1 MADDMLATIAHAKR
15 SELAARFD
23 GVSVDA
29 LRARARPTPRSFA
42 ESLSKPGSRFI
53 LEIKKSS
60 PSAGAIRPSADV
72 AALARG
78 YAGVADA
85 LSVLIDSRFFG
96 GSLDDLSLAR
106 RNFGGPILAKDFFL
120 DVRQV
125 PEARIAGADAIL
137 VMLSLVDDELA
148 RDLMAEA
155 RRLGMDALVEVH
167 DEPEM
172 RRANALGAQVIG
184 INNRD
189 LRDFSID
196 LRTTERLATLA
207 GGRVLVSESGIST
220 RADVERLSRH
230 IDAFLVGSALMKSA
244 RPAEAAREFL
254 FGKVKLCGMRR
265 PEDVECAAPATFAG
279 LVFVPGTP
287 RHVTAEQA
295 APLAGRARRS
305 GMLPVGVFRD
315 APLRTVSDIAHL
327 LNLHAVQLHGEEDS
341 AYVRKLRREL
351 DGHCEV
357 WTAVAIRSGKT
368 AFRDGDRTLFD
379 SGPGG
384 TGRSFDWDL
393 IRGNARLPKAL
404 LAGGIGPSNVREAA
418 SVGAFAIDIGS
429 ATDEAPGLKSPARVR
444 AVFDALRQHSRQEYR
459 LCA

>member
-1 MADDMLATIAHAKR
+1 MAENMLATIVEAKR
-15 SELAARFD
+15 KDLTARFD
-23 GVSVDA
+23 GVSLDS
-29 LRARARPTPRSFA
+29 LRARARPTDRSLA
-42 ESLSKPGSRFI
+42 NALSKPGSRFV
-53 LEIKKSS
+53 LEIKKGS
-60 PSAGAIRPSADV
+60 PSAGTIRPGADV

-85 LSVLIDSRFFG
+85 LSVLVDTQFFG

-106 RNFGGPILAKDFFL
+106 GNFGGPILAKDFFL

-125 PEARIAGADAIL
+125 VEARIAGADAIL
-137 VMLSLVDDELA
+137 VMMSLVDDVLA
-148 RDLMAEA
+148 RELFVEA
-155 RRLGMDALVEVH
+155 CRLEMDVLVEVH
-167 DEPEM
+167 DEAEM
-172 RRANALGAQVIG
+172 RRANALGAQIIG
-184 INNRD
+184 VNNRD

-196 LRTTERLATLA
+196 LKTTERLAPLA
-207 GGRVLVSESGIST
+207 GSRLVVAESGIAS
-220 RADVERLSRH
+220 RADIQRLSPH
-230 IDAFLVGSALMKSA
+230 VDAFLVGSSLMKA
-244 RPAEAAREFL
+244 ANPATAARDLL
-254 FGKVKLCGMRR
+254 FGKVKLCGMKR
-265 PEDVECAAPATFAG
+265 PEDVDSASPATFAG

-287 RHVTAEQA
+287 RHISAEQA
-295 APLAGRARRS
+295 APIAGRARRS

-327 LNLHAVQLHGEEDS
+327 LNLHAVQLHGEEDD

-357 WTAVAIRSGKT
+357 WAAVAVRNGRT

-404 LAGGIGPSNVREAA
+404 LAGGIGPSNAREAA
-418 SVGAFAIDIGS
+418 SVGAYAIDVGS
-429 ATDEAPGLKSPARVR
+429 ATDEAPGVKSPARIQ
-444 AVFDALRQHSRQEYR
+444 ALFDSLRGQSRQEYR

>member
-1 MADDMLATIAHAKR
+1 MAENMLTTIAETKR
-15 SELAARFD
+15 KELAARFD
-23 GVSVDA
+23 GVSLDS
-29 LRARARPTPRSFA
+29 LRARARPTDRSLA
-42 ESLSKPGSRFI
+42 DALARPGSRFI
-53 LEIKKSS
+53 LEIKKGS
-60 PSAGAIRPSADV
+60 PSAGAIRPGADV

-85 LSVLIDSRFFG
+85 LSVLIDSSFFG

-120 DVRQV
+120 DARQV
-125 PEARIAGADAIL
+125 SEARIAGADAIL
-137 VMLSLVDDELA
+137 VMLSLVDDVLA
-148 RDLMAEA
+148 RELFVEA
-155 RRLGMDALVEVH
+155 SRLKMDVLVEVH
-167 DEPEM
+167 SEAEM
-172 RRANALGAQVIG
+172 CRANALGAQIIG

-196 LRTTERLATLA
+196 LKTTERLAPLA
-207 GGRVLVSESGIST
+207 GSRVVVAESGIAS
-220 RADVERLSRH
+220 RADVERLSPYV
-230 IDAFLVGSALMKSA
+230 DAFLVGSSLMKA
-244 RPAEAAREFL
+244 ANPAVAARNLL

-265 PEDVECAAPATFAG
+265 SEDVQFASPATFAG

-287 RHVTAEQA
+287 RHVTAEEA
-295 APLAGRARRS
+295 APVAGRARRS

-341 AYVRKLRREL
+341 AYVRKLRRDL
-351 DGHCEV
+351 DGYCEI
-357 WTAVAIRSGKT
+357 WTAVAVRGGKT

-393 IRGNARLPKAL
+393 VRGNARLPKAL
-404 LAGGIGPSNVREAA
+404 LAGGIGASNVRQAA
-418 SVGAFAIDIGS
+418 SVGAYAIDIGS
-429 ATDEAPGLKSPARVR
+429 ATDEAPGIKSPARIR
-444 AVFDALRQHSRQEYR
+444 AVFDALRQQSRQEYR

>member
-1 MADDMLATIAHAKR
+1 MAENMLTTIADAKR
-15 SELAARFD
+15 NELAARFGD
-23 GVSVDA
+23 SSLDS
-29 LRARARPTPRSFA
+29 LLARARPTDRSLA
-42 ESLSKPGSRFI
+42 GALSKPASRFI

-60 PSAGAIRPSADV
+60 PSAGQIRPGADV

-85 LSVLIDSRFFG
+85 LSVLIDSPFFG
-96 GSLDDLSLAR
+96 GSLDDLRIAR

-137 VMLSLVDDELA
+137 VMLSLVDDALA
-148 RDLMAEA
+148 RQLIAEA

-167 DEPEM
+167 DEAEM
-172 RRANALGAQVIG
+172 RRANALGAHIIG

-196 LRTTERLATLA
+196 LRTTERLAPLA
-207 GGRVLVSESGIST
+207 GSRIVVAESGISS
-220 RADVERLSRH
+220 RSDIERLSPQV
-230 IDAFLVGSALMKSA
+230 DGFLVGSALMKSQS
-244 RPAEAAREFL
+244 PAGAARELL
-254 FGKVKLCGMRR
+254 FGRVKLCGMRSID
-265 PEDVECAAPATFAG
+265 DVQFAAPATFAG

-305 GMLPVGVFRD
+305 GILPVGVFRD
-315 APLRTVSDIAHL
+315 APYRTVSDIAHL
-327 LNLHAVQLHGEEDS
+327 LNLHAVQLHGEEDG

-351 DGHCEV
+351 EGYCEV
-357 WTAVAIRSGKT
+357 WTAVAVRDGKT
-368 AFRDGDRTLFD
+368 AFRDGDRTVFD

-384 TGRSFDWDL
+384 TGRKFDWGL
-393 IRGNARLPKAL
+393 IRGNARLSNAL
-404 LAGGIGPSNVREAA
+404 LAGGIGPSNVGEAA
-418 SVGAFAIDIGS
+418 LVGAYAIDIGS
-429 ATDEAPGLKSPARVR
+429 GTDDVPGVKSPAKIR
-444 AVFDALRQHSRQEYR
+444 ALFDSLRQQSRQELR

>member
-1 MADDMLATIAHAKR
+1 MLATIADAKR
-15 SELAARFD
+15 RELTARFD
-23 GVSVDA
+23 GVSLDA
-29 LRARARPTPRSFA
+29 LRTRARPTGRSLA
-42 ESLSKPGSRFI
+42 DALARPGSRFI
-53 LEIKKSS
+53 LEIKKGS
-60 PSAGAIRPSADV
+60 PSAGAIRPGADV

-85 LSVLIDSRFFG
+85 LSVLIDSAFFG
-96 GSLDDLSLAR
+96 GSLDDLRIAR
-106 RNFGGPILAKDFFL
+106 RSFGGPILAKDFFL
-120 DVRQV
+120 DPRQV

-137 VMLSLVDDELA
+137 VMLSLVDDILA
-148 RDLMAEA
+148 RELFVEA
-155 RRLGMDALVEVH
+155 SRLKMEVLVEVH
-167 DEPEM
+167 DEGEM
-172 RRANALGAQVIG
+172 RRANALGAQIIG

-196 LRTTERLATLA
+196 LKTTERLAQLA
-207 GGRVLVSESGIST
+207 GSRVLVAESGISS
-220 RADVERLSRH
+220 RADVERLSPH
-230 IDAFLVGSALMKSA
+230 ADAFLVGSSLMRA
-244 RPAEAAREFL
+244 DNPAVAARELL

-265 PEDVECAAPATFAG
+265 SEDVHFAAPATFAG

-287 RHVTAEQA
+287 RHLTAEQA
-295 APLAGRARRS
+295 APLAGQARRS

-327 LNLHAVQLHGEEDS
+327 LNLHAVQLHGEEDA

-357 WTAVAIRSGKT
+357 WTAVAVRDGKV

-384 TGRSFDWDL
+384 TGRSFDWSL
-393 IRGNARLPKAL
+393 VRGNARLPKAL
-404 LAGGIGPSNVREAA
+404 IAGGIGPSNVRAA
-418 SVGAFAIDIGS
+418 ADVGAYAIDVGS
-429 ATDEAPGLKSPARVR
+429 ATDEAPGRKSPTKVR
-444 AVFDALRQHSRQEYR
+444 ALFDALRQQSRQEYR

>member
-1 MADDMLATIAHAKR
+1 MADDMLRTIAEAKR
-15 SELAARFD
+15 KELATRFD
-23 GVSVDA
+23 GVSLDS
-29 LRARARPTPRSFA
+29 LRSRARPTGRSFA
-42 ESLSKPGSRFI
+42 DGLAKSGSRFI
-53 LEIKKSS
+53 LEIKKGS
-60 PSAGAIRPSADV
+60 PSAGAIRPGADV

-85 LSVLIDSRFFG
+85 LSVLIDGKFFG
-96 GSLDDLSLAR
+96 GSLDDLRIAR
-106 RNFGGPILAKDFFL
+106 RSFGAPILAKDFFL
-120 DVRQV
+120 EVRQV

-137 VMLSLVDDELA
+137 VMLSLVDDAIA
-148 RDLMAEA
+148 RELMAEA

-167 DEPEM
+167 DEAEM

-189 LRDFSID
+189 LRDFSIE
-196 LRTTERLATLA
+196 LRTTERLAPLA
-207 GGRVLVSESGIST
+207 GSRVVVAESGISS
-220 RADVERLSRH
+220 RADVDRLSRH
-230 IDAFLVGSALMKSA
+230 ADAFLVGSSLMKA
-244 RPAEAAREFL
+244 ANPAAAARELL
-254 FGKVKLCGMRR
+254 FGKVKLCGLRQS
-265 PEDVECAAPATFAG
+265 EDVHFATPATFAG

-287 RHVTAEQA
+287 RHITAEQA
-295 APLAGRARRS
+295 APIAGQARRS

-351 DGHCEV
+351 DGYCEV
-357 WTAVAIRSGKT
+357 WTAVAVRDGKM

-384 TGRSFDWDL
+384 TGQSFDWGL
-393 IRGNARLPKAL
+393 IRGNARLPNAL
-404 LAGGIGPSNVREAA
+404 LAGGIGPANVRTAA
-418 SVGAFAIDIGS
+418 SVGAYAIDIGS
-429 ATDEAPGLKSPARVR
+429 ATDEAPGVKSPARIR
-444 AVFDALRQHSRQEYR
+444 AVFDSLRQQSRQEYR